1 MTPGWA
7 APGAYFILHQS
18 INCIRVI
25 TERRYNSIS
34 AHCSGMCPG
43 RGMSMCSTVV
53 EPGPGIHLEKV
64 HPVVVA
70 TFNQKKALVGPFS
83 VIMNLRMDLFQALVS
98 SVDISTTWDP
108 DREAG
113 R

>member
-1 MTPGWA
+1 MTHDWA

-34 AHCSGMCPG
+34 AHSSGMCPG

-53 EPGPGIHLEKV
+53 EPGPGIQLDK
-64 HPVVVA
+64 
-70 TFNQKKALVGPFS
+70 GPFEGS
-83 VIMNLRMDLFQALVS
+83 
-98 SVDISTTWDP
+98 
-108 DREAG
+108 
-113 R
+113 

>member
-1 MTPGWA
+1 MTHDWA

-53 EPGPGIHLEKV
+53 EPGPGIQLDKGPSGSSSHFQPEEGPSRGLLRDCE
-64 HPVVVA
+64 PSD
-70 TFNQKKALVGPFS
+70 GPF
-83 VIMNLRMDLFQALVS
+83 
-98 SVDISTTWDP
+98 
-108 DREAG
+108 
-113 R
+113 